1 MEYTNPEIPAGINT
15 TRTHP
20 LKEFTILAGGVLG
33 VIIIA
38 VLVLS
43 LLAEKLAV
51 YVPFSVEQQ
60 LLPAVFLN
68 TEQSPGTDTEI
79 NTYLQELSSQLAERM
94 AIPEE
99 MTMTIHYVDD
109 EVENA
114 FATVGGHIFIH
125 SGLVELLPHENALS
139 MVLAHEMAHVLH
151 RHPIIAMG
159 RGVVIGLLLSAIS
172 GLSAD
177 HFTGEVISSTGIITM
192 LGFSREQEREAD
204 ETALAVVADYY
215 GHTAG
220 SDDLFKT
227 FLRLEEKY
235 AAGKIQFLSTHP
247 LSDNRIQAIN
257 QYATAHGWQTDGLL
271 KQLPDVINN
280 IHDKTD

>member
-1 MEYTNPEIPAGINT
+1 MEYTNPEIPEGINT
-15 TRTHP
+15 TKTHP
-20 LKEFTILAGGVLG
+20 LKEFAILTGGVLG

-68 TEQSPGTDTEI
+68 GEENPGTDTEI
-79 NTYLQELSSQLAERM
+79 NTYLQDLSAHLAEGM

-99 MTMTIHYVDD
+99 MTMTIHYVDND
-109 EVENA
+109 IENA

-125 SGLVELLPHENALS
+125 SGLVQLLPHENALS

-177 HFTGEVISSTGIITM
+177 HFAGEVISSTGIITM

-204 ETALAVVADYY
+204 ETALAVIADYY

-220 SDDLFKT
+220 SDDLFNALLT
-227 FLRLEEKY
+227 LEEKY
-235 AAGKIQFLSTHP
+235 SAGRVQFLSTHP
-247 LSDNRIQAIN
+247 LSENRIQAIN
-257 QYATAHGWQTDGLL
+257 QYATDHGWQTEGRLNE
-271 KQLPDVINN
+271 LPDIIKD
-280 IHDKTD
+280 IHDKSD

>member
-1 MEYTNPEIPAGINT
+1 MEYTNPEIPEGINT

-20 LKEFTILAGGVLG
+20 LKEFAILTGGVLG
-33 VIIIA
+33 VLIIA

-60 LLPAVFLN
+60 LLPDVFLYGDEN
-68 TEQSPGTDTEI
+68 PDTDTEI
-79 NTYLQELSSQLAERM
+79 NTYLQDLSAHLAERM
-94 AIPEE
+94 TIPEE
-99 MTMTIHYVDD
+99 ITMTIHYVDD
-109 EVENA
+109 DVENA

-125 SGLVELLPHENALS
+125 SGLVQLLPHENALS

-159 RGVVIGLLLSAIS
+159 RGVVIGLFLSAIS

-177 HFTGEVISSTGIITM
+177 HFTGEVISSTGVITM

-204 ETALAVVADYY
+204 ETALAVIADYY

-220 SDDLFKT
+220 SDDLFKALLT
-227 FLRLEEKY
+227 LEEKY
-235 AAGKIQFLSTHP
+235 AAGRVQFLSTHP
-247 LSDNRIQAIN
+247 LSENRILAIN
-257 QYATAHGWQTDGLL
+257 QYATAQGWQTEGLL
-271 KQLPDVINN
+271 NQLPDVIKD